1 MTINITKAKLIRWIV
16 IAVILVCGSAQAV
29 DVPQAAVYAVRCRE
43 FMADFSGYDDYSL
56 LEVYEWRIGM
66 FAVAMLDPAGIKE
79 TLVYD
84 CRNGK
89 REVVYR
95 DLYIPRKE
103 KREEM
108 RRESILVSDAVKIAK
123 TSNKVHAK
131 ANGEYLSR

>member
-1 MTINITKAKLIRWIV
+1 
-16 IAVILVCGSAQAV
+16 
-29 DVPQAAVYAVRCRE
+29 
-43 FMADFSGYDDYSL
+43 
-56 LEVYEWRIGM
+56 M

-95 DLYIPRKE
+95 DLFIPRKE

-108 RRESILVSDAVKIAK
+108 RRDSILVSDAVRLAK
-123 TSNKVHAK
+123 TAVARKN
-131 ANGEYLSR
+131 ND